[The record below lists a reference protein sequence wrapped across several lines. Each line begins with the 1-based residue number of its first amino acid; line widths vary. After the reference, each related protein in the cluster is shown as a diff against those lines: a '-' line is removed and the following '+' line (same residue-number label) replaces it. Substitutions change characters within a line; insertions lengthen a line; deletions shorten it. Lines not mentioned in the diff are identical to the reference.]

1 MNDPYGNHEFSLS
14 TFLSDKDVLTRH
26 KWPEEKPGGMIKI
39 TIFRGR
45 GPQESLFDP
54 KFIKIVRPSN
64 GERCAPPGANSMVY
78 MDDNEL
84 FYCTA
89 TVGEIEMAIKAE
101 VTE

>member
-1 MNDPYGNHEFSLS
+1 
-14 TFLSDKDVLTRH
+14 
-26 KWPEEKPGGMIKI
+26 MIKI
-39 TIFRGR
+39 SIFRGY

-64 GERCAPPGANSMVY
+64 GERFAPPGSNSMVY

-101 VTE
+101 VKE